1 MELWKTTASEISD
14 AYGKKSLSPVELI
27 DSVSERIQSINP
39 LLNAFVT
46 LDLERARDRA
56 VESERRWREKK
67 PLSAL
72 DGIPISVKDS
82 ILVKGM
88 PASWGSRILADFVPG
103 VDELTIARLRAL
115 GAIILGKT
123 NCPEFTLQGY
133 TDNALWGPT
142 LNPWNL
148 DLTPGGSS
156 GGAVSAVS
164 AGLGPIA
171 LATDGGGSIRRPAS
185 YTNLYG
191 LKPSKGRVPRANGF
205 PAILFDFETLGPIA
219 RSMDDLVL
227 VMNHIAAPDPRDPE
241 SSTFAGQFFHVPA
254 ARALRILYVPGF
266 GSSPV
271 DPEVAGIVSRAAV
284 RLEDLGHIVEEGEA
298 PFDFE
303 PLAASWSLIGQVGL
317 AWLLESWPGWQAKV
331 TKAIEEMALNGAAKK
346 GVEFY
351 SALNLVRKFRCEL
364 SLFFLRFDIILT
376 PSAAALPWPARE
388 PYPRVIAGRSAAPRA
403 HAVFTGFANL
413 VGSPG
418 INVPAGFSS
427 SGLPIGFQMVAAPGQ
442 DGMLCALAAQYE
454 KVHGLND
461 QFPQLVAPKPESW

>member
-1 MELWKTTASEISD
+1 MELWKTTAAEISN
-14 AYGKKSLSPVELI
+14 AYEKKSISPVELI
-27 DSVSERIQSINP
+27 ESISQRIQSINP

-46 LDLERARDRA
+46 LDLEHARELA
-56 VESERRWREKK
+56 GESERRWFEKK
-67 PLSAL
+67 PLSVL
-72 DGIPISVKDS
+72 DGIPIGVKDS

-88 PASWGSRILADFVPG
+88 TATWGSRILADFVP
-103 VDELTIARLRAL
+103 VEDELTISRLRAM
-115 GAIILGKT
+115 GVIILGKT

-142 LNPWNL
+142 FNPWNT

-156 GGAVSAVS
+156 GGAVAAVS

-171 LATDGGGSIRRPAS
+171 LGTDGGGSIRRPAS

-219 RSMDDLVL
+219 KSMDDLIL
-227 VMNHIAAPDPRDPE
+227 AMKHIAQPDPRDAA
-241 SSTFAGQFFHVPA
+241 SSTFAGESFHVPA
-254 ARALRILYVPGF
+254 VRSLRILYVPSF

-271 DPEVAGIVSRAAV
+271 DPEVAGIVSRAAI

-303 PLAASWSLIGQVGL
+303 RLGALWSLIGQVGL

-331 TKAIEEMALNGAAKK
+331 TSAIQEMALNGATKK

-351 SALNLVRKFRCEL
+351 SALEAVRQFRREL
-364 SLFFLRFDIILT
+364 SLFFLRFDLILT

-388 PYPRVIAGRSAAPRA
+388 PYPPVIAGRSAGPRG
-403 HAVFTGFANL
+403 HAVFTAFANL
-413 VGSPG
+413 AGSPG

-427 SGLPIGFQMVAAPGQ
+427 DGLPIGFQMVAAPGQ
-442 DGMLCALAAQYE
+442 DGMLCAVAAQYE
-454 KVHGLND
+454 KAHGLTD
-461 QFPQLVAPKPESW
+461 RFPQLAAP